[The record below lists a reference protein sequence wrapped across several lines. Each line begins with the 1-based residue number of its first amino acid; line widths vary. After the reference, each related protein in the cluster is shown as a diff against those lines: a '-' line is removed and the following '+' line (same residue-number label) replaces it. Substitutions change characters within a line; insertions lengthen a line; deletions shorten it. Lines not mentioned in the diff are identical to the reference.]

1 MKKILALFMALI
13 MLVGVLTACDGSV
26 IILGTENVGEQSANT
41 RKPDDLDNPGNGN
54 SSSNGSINGTDK
66 ETGRD
71 EEWETDG
78 YGSVSFTSV
87 LPVEDFD
94 FEGECIEIVVRNAIN
109 VQREWYKDVA
119 EDDLDEVIAMRNESV
134 ADTLNLV
141 VRYELVA
148 SSLYDDCL
156 SEFTRLIIDD
166 VDSDFHYYDIAANY
180 AYAGASAA
188 VRDYIANLAD
198 EELFPYFEFSLPC
211 WNQSMVRNT
220 MADDQL
226 YYITGDL
233 NLSTFDK
240 SIVVFL
246 NKTMYNEKKTSSDP
260 ADLQDVAI
268 AGDWDYDMLYRWSSV
283 FEKINNEDGAQH
295 DDFYGISSAFSS
307 IPVDAFPAAW
317 DLEFIKKESDGSH
330 AYDIVGNSK
339 IEEAIV
345 KVQNLLDGT
354 KAAGVNNADNTDE
367 CSLGGYFE
375 PITHL
380 ANDKS
385 VFAIHLL
392 YATEEDNVTLR
403 EMSSD
408 WGILPI
414 PKYDADSQ
422 EKYGTTAHDSY
433 TLVTVIDHN
442 NSSIPLKGNE
452 ISTYLQYSYEQ
463 SYDCV
468 RGYYI
473 NRVIRPKY
481 FGSDDT
487 TGSLAKSTKILN
499 EIMDNVEFSFA
510 SVYAPQLN
518 GVLNQCWRKVV
529 LGYADETT
537 AEDAFLDQEGM
548 YVSDLEAVD
557 TWLGLK

>member
-13 MLVGVLTACDGSV
+13 MLVGVLTACDGAV
-26 IILGTENVGEQSANT
+26 IILGNESGDNNYTENHQTGNPTENPMEKPMESYTGQRPNWNT
-41 RKPDDLDNPGNGN
+41 
-54 SSSNGSINGTDK
+54 
-66 ETGRD
+66 D
-71 EEWETDG
+71 EYAEE
-78 YGSVSFTSV
+78 SFTSV
-87 LPVEDFD
+87 VPVEDLD
-94 FEGECIEIVVRNAIN
+94 FEGESIKIIVRNSRN
-109 VQREWYKDVA
+109 VQREWYKDVP
-119 EDDLDEVIAMRNESV
+119 EDDLDEVIALRNEV
-134 ADTLNLV
+134 IADELNIEV
-141 VRYELVA
+141 KYELVA

-166 VDSDFHYYDIAANY
+166 IDSDFHYYDVAANY

-198 EELFPYFEFSLPC
+198 KELFPYFEFSLPC
-211 WNQSMVRNT
+211 WNQSIVRNT

-226 YYITGDL
+226 YYITGAL

-246 NKTMYNEKKTSSDP
+246 NKTMYNEKRASSDP

-283 FEKINNEDGAQH
+283 FDEINNEDGAQH

-307 IPVDAFPAAW
+307 IPLDAFPAAW
-317 DLEFIKKESDGSH
+317 DLEFIKKEADGSH

-339 IEEAIV
+339 IEEAII
-345 KVQNLLDGT
+345 KAQNLLDGT
-354 KAAGVNNADNTDE
+354 KAVGVNNADNTDE
-367 CSLGGYFE
+367 CYLGGYLE
-375 PITHL
+375 PITHF

-392 YATEEDNVTLR
+392 YATEDDNITLR

-414 PKYDADSQ
+414 PKYDADEQ
-422 EKYGTTAHDSY
+422 ENYGTTAHDSY
-433 TLVTVIDHN
+433 TLMTVLDHS
-442 NSSIPLKGNE
+442 NSSWPTKGE
-452 ISTYLQYSYEQ
+452 AISAYLQYSYEQ
-463 SYDCV
+463 SYEHV

-473 NRVIRPKY
+473 NRIIKPKY
-481 FGSDDT
+481 FGTDDT
-487 TGSLAKSTKILN
+487 TPSLEKSTKILN

-510 SVYAPQLN
+510 SVYAPQLD
-518 GVLNQCWRKVV
+518 GVLSQCWRNVV
-529 LGYADETT
+529 LGYEDKTT
-537 AEDAFLDQEGM
+537 AEDAFASQEDM